1 MRDGHGDDLHRYE
14 RIRANFSSNVTSL
27 TNPTSLREY
36 LRGEI
41 DRIGSYPEPTAA
53 SLGKSLAKHHGLAD
67 GEVLV
72 TSGATEGI
80 YLIAQAYRELV
91 HYYSPDPTFSEYRDA
106 GRLFAREQRELET
119 FEPGQDAP
127 AGVYWLCSPNNP
139 MGQVYSQDFLESLWS
154 RYPQIYFVID
164 SSYSYFTEAALPD
177 PQETIRRFPN
187 VIFVASLTKRYAMPG
202 LRLGYVMAHS
212 EVNRP
217 TMRIRCAVVGRIARH
232 LSRRMDRP

>member
-27 TNPTSLREY
+27 TDPTSLREY

-53 SLGKSLAKHHGLAD
+53 SLGKSLTKHHGLAD

-139 MGQVYSQDFLESLWS
+139 TGQVYSQDFLEALWS

-164 SSYSYFTEAALPD
+164 SSYSYFTEATLPD

-187 VIFVASLTKRYAMPG
+187 VVFVDRKS
-202 LRLGYVMAHS
+202 
-212 EVNRP
+212 
-217 TMRIRCAVVGRIARH
+217 VV
-232 LSRRMDRP
+232 